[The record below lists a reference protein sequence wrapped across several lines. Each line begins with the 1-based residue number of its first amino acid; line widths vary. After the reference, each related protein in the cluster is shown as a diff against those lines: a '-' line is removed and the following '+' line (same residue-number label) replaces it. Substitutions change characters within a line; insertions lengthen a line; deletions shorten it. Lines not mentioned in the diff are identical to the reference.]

1 MKHLKLLEDFN
12 DVESIEDKLSDLFRE
27 LDDEGW
33 KVKVIKTKIVPDR
46 NDWTGNFKSTQLRNV
61 WGGEFIDYSKDVIMS
76 KGDKKWEA
84 VDCFVVNMSKIDHIN
99 PVDKTLSLPDKDT
112 DNSFKIHWKNL
123 DTNINSKVSPI
134 KERAKRLGL
143 ELFGIHGKWFTL
155 GKATHQDFANQP
167 YFGWEKLIDNI
178 VFAFIPVNR

>member
-1 MKHLKLLEDFN
+1 MKHLKLFEDFN
-12 DVESIEDKLSDLFRE
+12 DVESIEDKLSDLFLE
-27 LDDEGW
+27 FEDEGW
-33 KVKVIKTKIVPDR
+33 IVKVIKTKIVPDR
-46 NDWTGNFKSTQLRNV
+46 NDWTGNFQSTQLRNV

-84 VDCFVVNMSKIDHIN
+84 VDCFVVNMSKLDHIN
-99 PVDKTLSLPDKDT
+99 PVDKTLSLRDTDT
-112 DNSFKIHWKNL
+112 DNSFKVHWKNL